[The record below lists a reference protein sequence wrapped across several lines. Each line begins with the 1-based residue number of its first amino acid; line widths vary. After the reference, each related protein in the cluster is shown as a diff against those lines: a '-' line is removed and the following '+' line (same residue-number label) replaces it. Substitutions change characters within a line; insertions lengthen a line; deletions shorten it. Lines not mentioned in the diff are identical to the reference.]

1 VSNPIPPATV
11 LIVEDQPTNM
21 LLARTTLVR
30 AGHRVLE
37 ATDAS
42 EARAQL
48 ALELP
53 DIILMDIGLPGED
66 GLSLTRDLKSRSE
79 LVDIPIVAV
88 TAHAMKND
96 LDQAQAAGCAG
107 TLLKPYSPRQ
117 LVELV
122 AEHRRKP
129 AGKDA

>member
-1 VSNPIPPATV
+1 
-11 LIVEDQPTNM
+11 
-21 LLARTTLVR
+21 LVR